1 MLDLPRVRAYTRAP
15 AHIPT
20 RTPRRAL
27 AVPARTHTQ
36 AHTRAVPAHVPAH
49 ARDYTALGAGVRE
62 GPQRGI
68 KHLAACSNMPVTA
81 LLPLVL
87 PQKPSRGL

>member
-1 MLDLPRVRAYTRAP
+1 MLDLPHVRAYTRAP
-15 AHIPT
+15 AHTPT
-20 RTPRRAL
+20 RTL
-27 AVPARTHTQ
+27 AVPARTHTE
-36 AHTRAVPAHVPAH
+36 ARARAVPAHVPAH
-49 ARDYTALGAGVRE
+49 AHGLVKGFEPVGRA

-68 KHLAACSNMPVTA
+68 KHLADCGNMPVTA